1 MNFIRVYFENLRK
14 TLEKNS
20 NLALSLALI
29 FIVVIG
35 VASAFAD
42 QFNSLLTT
50 YGINTLLNP
59 NVNMNSVLDVF
70 LNNEIAAL
78 STYLLSIF
86 FGIVSIFSVIL
97 NGLSLGILY
106 GTTFPQQ
113 NFAVFVAYIL
123 PHGIFEI
130 PAIILESVAG
140 ILLFKFLYFFV
151 KKSFTYRSPSFKEGM
166 VKSWDENKVYL
177 IHSVVLIIFV
187 SILLIIAA
195 IIEVYLTPT
204 IGSYVANLF

>member
-1 MNFIRVYFENLRK
+1 MIYIVGQFIMNFIRVYFENLRK

-42 QFNSLLTT
+42 QFNSLLTKS
-50 YGINTLLNP
+50 GINTLLNP
-59 NVNMNSVLDVF
+59 TVNLNSVLDVF
-70 LNNEIAAL
+70 QNNEIAAL

-106 GTTFPQQ
+106 GTTFSQQ

-140 ILLFKFLYFFV
+140 ILLFKFLYFLKFTFICQQLC
-151 KKSFTYRSPSFKEGM
+151 SF
-166 VKSWDENKVYL
+166 
-177 IHSVVLIIFV
+177 
-187 SILLIIAA
+187 
-195 IIEVYLTPT
+195 
-204 IGSYVANLF
+204 